1 MFFTNRVINTWN
13 NLSEATVNAKSLNAY
28 IKNCI
33 DKEFALVK
41 YTTNFGD
48 EIN

>member
-13 NLSEATVNAKSLNAY
+13 NLSDATVNAKSLNAF
-28 IKNCI
+28 KNCI
-33 DKEFALVK
+33 DKEFAHVK
-41 YTTNFGD
+41 YSTNFGD